1 MITKTIVTG
10 IIAVLFLVFAIVFL
24 MGKGDKLIAGYNTAS
39 EEERAKVN
47 IKRLRILMAIISV
60 ITAGYVSILPIIGDN
75 PQDQMVGMFV
85 FFAITIL
92 FVILANTEHSESS
105 ESQVL
110 KRLRFFP
117 IFSPRTSQTHNPTRS
132 TMDISRMAQR
142 SSTKYW

>member
-10 IIAVLFLVFAIVFL
+10 IIAVLFLFLAIVFL

-39 EEERAKVN
+39 EEEKRKVD
-47 IKRLRILMAIISV
+47 IHKLRILMAIISV

-92 FVILANTEHSESS
+92 FVILANTWA
-105 ESQVL
+105 
-110 KRLRFFP
+110 K
-117 IFSPRTSQTHNPTRS
+117 
-132 TMDISRMAQR
+132 
-142 SSTKYW
+142 KK

>member
-39 EEERAKVN
+39 EEEKRKVD
-47 IKRLRILMAIISV
+47 IHKLRILMAIISV

-75 PQDQMVGMFV
+75 PQDQMVGVFV

-92 FVILANTEHSESS
+92 FVILANTWA
-105 ESQVL
+105 
-110 KRLRFFP
+110 K
-117 IFSPRTSQTHNPTRS
+117 
-132 TMDISRMAQR
+132 
-142 SSTKYW
+142 KK

>member
-47 IKRLRILMAIISV
+47 IRRLRFLMAILSV

-75 PQDQMVGMFV
+75 PQDQMVGVFV

-92 FVILANTEHSESS
+92 FVILANTWA
-105 ESQVL
+105 
-110 KRLRFFP
+110 K
-117 IFSPRTSQTHNPTRS
+117 
-132 TMDISRMAQR
+132 
-142 SSTKYW
+142 KK